1 MNSEHKIKLLGL
13 FKAARR
19 VRDAEVV
26 SDVVYGGDELMD
38 AVDALTTLVNELEGM
53 LDDETTTKD

>member
-19 VRDAEVV
+19 VRDAEAV

-53 LDDETTTKD
+53 LDE